1 MALIFLEL
9 NEINFDVIKKY
20 ISKGYSL
27 PGFSKILKEGI
38 LETSSENNYD
48 FLEPWIQWPSVH
60 TGYEYSD
67 HKIFRLGDIVKSDLP
82 QIFEKI
88 ENKGF
93 SVGAISPMNARND
106 LINPAYFVP
115 DPWTNTKSD
124 RSFFSRFLTEALRQ
138 SVNENSKS
146 RLSFS
151 SFLTLIFAIIFY
163 VRPFKYFSFTKYAFS
178 AFGKPWRKA
187 LFLDKLLYE
196 VHRTLFKR
204 KGPDFSTIF
213 LNAGAHIQHHYFFNS
228 SVSEENKLINPEWY
242 VNKDIDPIL
251 EMLQEYDQI
260 LQDLLSIKKT
270 SIVIATGLSQKPFT
284 KVQFY
289 YRLLKHEEFLKKME
303 ISFKEV
309 YPRMTRDFLITFE
322 SEYSANLAEKKLKR
336 ILVNNNHKLF
346 GEIDNRGKELFVV
359 LTYPNEIKF
368 DTFISINGK
377 TLKLKPFVVFVA
389 VKNGMHD
396 QKGYLYLS
404 KDLEKFKP
412 ENNQHVSKIHF
423 SIIDYFNNKLS
434 S

>member
-67 HKIFRLGDIVKSDLP
+67 HKIFRLGDIVKSDFP

-93 SVGAISPMNARND
+93 SVGAISPMNTRNE
-106 LINPAYFVP
+106 LINPAYFIP
-115 DPWTNTKSD
+115 DPWTNTKCD
-124 RSFFSRFLTEALRQ
+124 GSFFSKSLTSALRQ

-151 SFLTLIFAIIFY
+151 SILTLIFAMIFY
-163 VRPFKYFSFTKYAFS
+163 VRPFKYFSFTRYALS
-178 AFGKPWRKA
+178 VFGRPWRKA

-204 KGPDFSTIF
+204 KDPDFSTIF

-228 SVSEENKLINPEWY
+228 SVSKENKLINPEWY
-242 VNKDIDPIL
+242 VNKNIDPIL

-270 SIVIATGLSQKPFT
+270 SIIIATGLSQKPYN

-289 YRLLKHEEFLKKME
+289 YRLLKHEEFLKQME
-303 ISFKEV
+303 ISFREV
-309 YPRMTRDFLITFE
+309 YPRMTRDFLITFD
-322 SEYSANLAEKKLKR
+322 SEYSAKLAEKKLES
-336 ILVNNNHKLF
+336 ITVNDDERLF

-359 LTYPNEIKF
+359 LTYPNEIKL
-368 DTFISINGK
+368 DTCISVNGK
-377 TLKLKPFVVFVA
+377 SLKLNPLVVFVA

-404 KDLEKFKP
+404 KDLQKYKP